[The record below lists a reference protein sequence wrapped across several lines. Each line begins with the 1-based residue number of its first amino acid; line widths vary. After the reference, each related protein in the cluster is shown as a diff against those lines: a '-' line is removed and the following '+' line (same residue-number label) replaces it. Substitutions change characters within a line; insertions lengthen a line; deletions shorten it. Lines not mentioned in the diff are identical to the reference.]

1 MEPTS
6 TMRVILRPLGLAAVL
21 LVLPLSA
28 AAAQTVR
35 GVVLDAASGAPVAA
49 AFVLLVPEAAEDVP
63 ADSAVDGAVTDSLG
77 RFVLAPR
84 APGRYRLRVDRIGYR
99 SHLGEPFELAPLESL
114 DQEVRALF
122 QPIDLLSLE
131 LPRGRCVVD
140 PRGSD
145 VMGQVWE
152 EARKAL
158 AAAVW
163 AERRAAFRFT
173 IRTYERTLE
182 PRRDVV
188 REETSRERSG
198 VRSSSPYISLPAGD
212 LAENGYARI
221 EDGGLRYYAPD
232 AQALV
237 SDHFLKNHCF
247 DLTWGDRIGQPGWV
261 GLAFR
266 PARGGPDVADV
277 KGVIWVDVTSAE
289 LRRVDLEYV
298 DLPEPMS
305 GYSAEAQV
313 EFGRAPTGAWII
325 PRWWIR
331 TPVLGYVEDRSG
343 GGGAGAPR
351 MVTSGRGQVGLVA
364 RMETGGV
371 VLRTESVAP

>member
-6 TMRVILRPLGLAAVL
+6 TMRDLLRTLGLAAAL
-21 LVLPLSA
+21 LVLPLP

-49 AFVLLVPEAAEDVP
+49 AFVLLVPAAAGDMP

-77 RFVLAPR
+77 RFLLTPP
-84 APGRYRLRVDRIGYR
+84 APGRYRLRVDRIGYQ
-99 SHLGEPFELAPLESL
+99 SHLAEAFETVPSEPV
-114 DQEVRALF
+114 DRQIRALF
-122 QPIDLLSLE
+122 QPIDLLSLD
-131 LPRGRCVVD
+131 LPGGRCVVD

-145 VMGQVWE
+145 VMGRVWE

-173 IRTYERTLE
+173 IRTYERTLD
-182 PRRDVV
+182 PRRAEV

-198 VRSSSPYISLPAGD
+198 VRSSSPYISLPAED

-247 DLTWGDRIGQPGWV
+247 DLTWGDRIGQPGWI
-261 GLAFR
+261 GLEFK

-277 KGVIWVDVTSAE
+277 KGVIWIDVTSAE

-298 DLPEPMS
+298 DLPDPMS
-305 GYSAEAQV
+305 DYSAEAQV

-331 TPVLGYVEDRSG
+331 TPVLGFVEER

-364 RMETGGV
+364 RLETGGV
-371 VLRTESVAP
+371 VLRTEGVAP